1 MSPIEAIEP
10 EHNRVKLAKD
20 NRLLNY
26 DFLVIATAT
35 QTHPDQT
42 PGLHEHEWYKTIYD
56 FYTIEG
62 ALALAKHLRTW
73 SGGRMVLNVVEN
85 PIKLS
90 RGPAGIPDA
99 GRLVLP

>member
-42 PGLHEHEWYKTIYD
+42 PGLHEHEWYKTMHD

-62 ALALAKHLRTW
+62 TLALAKHLRTW
-73 SGGRMVLNVVEN
+73 SGDR
-85 PIKLS
+85 
-90 RGPAGIPDA
+90 
-99 GRLVLP
+99 